1 MKLTSS
7 IFNIGVE
14 VDNQFRYIAI
24 EIRFFA
30 LFKSGIV
37 RVVVYGK
44 RPRRAEGGFR
54 DGSMNTNV
62 VVFFL

>member
-24 EIRFFA
+24 EILFFA

-37 RVVVYGK
+37 RVVYGK